1 MSLTDPTPANPKP
14 ERSVRHGL
22 IEDWRDGVGIL
33 LLLLVAAFMG
43 ALIPR
48 YLPGAEENKID
59 TDLAAR
65 VASLEAGLGKEGA
78 REVTALKDRVAKLE
92 KRQRTLETTLSIG
105 ATSGAMAGV
114 GAALAAPP
122 GTAVSESKQLA
133 DLAARLSALET
144 RIGSAP
150 DDIKAAKGALDALSA
165 TIGTVDARLAK
176 LEGSDL
182 LELARRAS
190 LATAVANLTR
200 AAQGSSPFKTE
211 FDVVAAMLPGEK
223 RLSDIEPLAAK
234 GLRTTGTLIAIF
246 GNTSDAAL
254 DAERVAKADG
264 WWERLWAGFM
274 GLISTRSTG
283 EVKGN
288 STEARLARAGERM
301 KAGDLAAA
309 VKELRSIRGAA
320 REPLREWLT
329 EADARVK
336 LEATLAEVNT
346 NAIQSLMGPAA
357 GDEPV
362 PQLPE
367 P

>member
-1 MSLTDPTPANPKP
+1 MSLTDPSPALPKP
-14 ERSVRHGL
+14 ERRVRHGL

-33 LLLLVAAFMG
+33 LLLVVAAFMG

-48 YLPGAEENKID
+48 YLPGADENKVEAD
-59 TDLAAR
+59 LTGRLAA
-65 VASLEAGLGKEGA
+65 VEAALAKEDTQA
-78 REVTALKDRVAKLE
+78 VTALKDRVAKIE
-92 KRQRTLETTLSIG
+92 KRQVSIETAMAVGS
-105 ATSGAMAGV
+105 TSGSLAGLGAAMA
-114 GAALAAPP
+114 AP
-122 GTAVSESKQLA
+122 GTALPEPASKRLT
-133 DLAARLSALET
+133 DLTARLTALEA
-144 RIGSAP
+144 RIATAP
-150 DDIKAAKGALDALSA
+150 DDIKAAKETLA
-165 TIGTVDARLAK
+165 TVDARLAK
-176 LEGSDL
+176 LEGSNL

-200 AAQGSSPFKTE
+200 AAQSSSPFKTE
-211 FDVVAAMLPGEK
+211 FDVVAAMLPGDK
-223 RLSDIEPLAAK
+223 RLDDIAPLAVK
-234 GLRTTGTLIAIF
+234 GLRTTGTLIASF

-254 DAERVAKADG
+254 DAERVARADG

-283 EVKGN
+283 EVKGA

-309 VKELRSIRGAA
+309 VRELRAISGAA
-320 REPLREWLT
+320 REPLREWLA

-346 NAIQSLMGPAA
+346 SAIQSLMEPAA
-357 GDEPV
+357 GNEPV

>member
-1 MSLTDPTPANPKP
+1 MSLTDPQPTHPKP
-14 ERSVRHGL
+14 ERAVRHGM
-22 IEDWRDGVGIL
+22 IEDWRDGIGIL
-33 LLLLVAAFMG
+33 LLLVVAAFMG

-48 YLPGAEENKID
+48 YLPGDEENKID
-59 TDLAAR
+59 TDVSARIAA
-65 VASLEAGLGKEGA
+65 LEAGLAKDGA
-78 REVTALKDRVAKLE
+78 SEVTALKDRVAKLE

-105 ATSGAMAGV
+105 ATSGAMAGA
-114 GAALAAPP
+114 GAALAVPP
-122 GTAVSESKQLA
+122 GAAPSDTKQLA
-133 DLAARLSALET
+133 DLAARLSALEARMAT
-144 RIGSAP
+144 AP
-150 DDIKAAKGALDALSA
+150 DDIKTAKASLDTLSA
-165 TIGTVDARLAK
+165 TVGTVDTRLAK

-211 FDVVAAMLPGEK
+211 FDVVAAMLPGDR
-223 RLSDIEPLAAK
+223 RLNDIEPLAAK
-234 GLRTTGTLIAIF
+234 GVRTTGTLIAIF

-254 DAERVAKADG
+254 DAERIGKADG

-288 STEARLARAGERM
+288 STEARLARAGQRM

-309 VKELRSIRGAA
+309 VRELRSISGAA
-320 REPLREWLT
+320 RGPLREWLT

-357 GDEPV
+357 GNEPV

>member
-1 MSLTDPTPANPKP
+1 MSLTDPPPALSKP
-14 ERSVRHGL
+14 ERRVRHGL

-48 YLPGAEENKID
+48 YLPGGDESKVEAELSARI
-59 TDLAAR
+59 AA
-65 VASLEAGLGKEGA
+65 LEAGMAKEDSHA
-78 REVTALKDRVAKLE
+78 VTALKDRVAKLE
-92 KRQRTLETTLSIG
+92 KRQASIETAMTVGSASGSLAGLG
-105 ATSGAMAGV
+105 AVMA
-114 GAALAAPP
+114 AAPD
-122 GTAVSESKQLA
+122 SSSKQLA
-133 DLAARLSALET
+133 DVTARLTALEART
-144 RIGSAP
+144 ATAP
-150 DDIKAAKGALDALSA
+150 DDIKAAKETLDK
-165 TIGTVDARLAK
+165 VDARLAK

-200 AAQGSSPFKTE
+200 AAQSSSPFKTE
-211 FDVVAAMLPGEK
+211 FDVVAAMLPGDK
-223 RLSDIEPLAAK
+223 RLDAIAPLAAK

-254 DAERVAKADG
+254 DAERVARADG

-283 EVKGN
+283 EVKGA

-309 VKELRSIRGAA
+309 VKELRSISGAA
-320 REPLREWLT
+320 REPLREWLA

-346 NAIQSLMGPAA
+346 SAIQSLMVPGA
-357 GDEPV
+357 GSEPV